1 MANFTCTKHGDLA
14 NQIALYWQKQTE
26 REINAKSW
34 FMAALALGSAL
45 EAMLYAYFIIW
56 SGDEGNDPAKD
67 DEIPDDLVMHD
78 LIEAARQVDLLT
90 PVKFKDR
97 FGEHAVENVIA
108 EIRRMRNNIHAGV
121 ALRNGFDPARF
132 GKKEFNRLYEIF
144 HVVMDN
150 WERKL

>member
-14 NQIALYWQKQTE
+14 NQIALYWQEQTE
-26 REINAKSW
+26 REIKAKSW

-56 SGDEGNDPAKD
+56 SGDEGNDPGKD
-67 DEIPDDLVMHD
+67 DEIPDDLVLHD
-78 LIEAARQVDLLT
+78 LIEAAKQVDLLT
-90 PVKFKDR
+90 PVKFKDK

-108 EIRRMRNNIHAGV
+108 EIRSMRNNIHAGV
-121 ALRNGFDPARF
+121 ALRSGFDPAKF
-132 GKKEFNRLYEIF
+132 GEKEFDRLYEIF
-144 HVVMDN
+144 RVVADN